1 MTGNRYNPMELS
13 DEAIAMIAETS
24 RQMAV
29 REAEMKAE
37 MEAKA
42 EAAYA
47 QRQAEYEAMT
57 PEEKAAYD
65 EAMKPK
71 PPVEVRVPADVT
83 DEMIETTDSLAF
95 EDDQGRIDWEMT
107 IDRLDGTS
115 GDDGAEWDF
124 ADLPYDDPVFEKI
137 KRGVR
142 KMRREG

>member
-1 MTGNRYNPMELS
+1 MSGNPMGLS
-13 DEAIAMIAETS
+13 PEALAMPVETS
-24 RQMAV
+24 RQMVV

-37 MEAKA
+37 WYAKWQA
-42 EAAYA
+42 VAA

-57 PEEKAAYD
+57 PQEKAVHD

-71 PPVEVRVPADVT
+71 PPVVIRVPADVT
-83 DEMIETTDSLAF
+83 DEMIETADSLAY

-107 IDRLDGTS
+107 IDRLDRAR

-124 ADLPYDDPVFEKI
+124 GDLPYDDPVFEKI

-142 KMRREG
+142 KIRREG

>member
-1 MTGNRYNPMELS
+1 MNGHPIELS
-13 DEAIAMIAETS
+13 DEAIAMIVEVS
-24 RQMAV
+24 RQTAV
-29 REAEMKAE
+29 RQAEIKAE
-37 MEAKA
+37 REAKA

-47 QRQAEYEAMT
+47 QRRAEYEAMT
-57 PEEKAAYD
+57 PDEKAAHD

-71 PPVEVRVPADVT
+71 PPVVIRVPADVT
-83 DEMIETTDSLAF
+83 DEMIETADSLAY

-107 IDRLDGTS
+107 IDRLDGIS

-124 ADLPYDDPVFEKI
+124 GDLGYDDPVFEKI

>member
-1 MTGNRYNPMELS
+1 MGDMRFSP
-13 DEAIAMIAETS
+13 EALAKLAETS

-29 REAEMKAE
+29 REAEIKAE

-57 PEEKAAYD
+57 PDEKAAHD
-65 EAMKPK
+65 ETRKPK
-71 PPVEVRVPADVT
+71 PPVVIRVPGDVT
-83 DEMIETTDSLAF
+83 DEMIETADALAF
-95 EDDQGRIDWEMT
+95 EDDRGQIDWEMT
-107 IDRLDGTS
+107 IDRIDGKR

-124 ADLPYDDPVFEKI
+124 GELGYDDPVFEKI

>member
-1 MTGNRYNPMELS
+1 
-13 DEAIAMIAETS
+13 MIVEVS
-24 RQMAV
+24 RQTAV
-29 REAEMKAE
+29 RQAEIKAE

-47 QRQAEYEAMT
+47 QRRAEYEAMT
-57 PEEKAAYD
+57 PDEKAAHD

-71 PPVEVRVPADVT
+71 PPLEVRLPADVT
-83 DEMIETTDSLAF
+83 DEMIETADALAY

-107 IDRLDGTS
+107 IDRIDGTS

>member
-1 MTGNRYNPMELS
+1 MNENPMELS
-13 DEAIAMIAETS
+13 DEAIAMIVEVS
-24 RQMAV
+24 RQTAV
-29 REAEMKAE
+29 RQAEIKAE
-37 MEAKA
+37 REAKA

-47 QRQAEYEAMT
+47 QRRAEYEAMT
-57 PEEKAAYD
+57 PDEKAAHD
-65 EAMKPK
+65 EAKKPK
-71 PPVEVRVPADVT
+71 PPVVIRVPADVT
-83 DEMIETTDSLAF
+83 DEMIETADSLAY

>member
-1 MTGNRYNPMELS
+1 MSGNPMGLS
-13 DEAIAMIAETS
+13 PEALAMLVETS
-24 RQMAV
+24 RQMVV

-37 MEAKA
+37 WDAKWQA
-42 EAAYA
+42 VAA

-57 PEEKAAYD
+57 PQEKAVHD

-71 PPVEVRVPADVT
+71 PPVVIRVPADVT
-83 DEMIETTDSLAF
+83 DEMIETADSLAY

-107 IDRLDGTS
+107 IDRLDRAR

-124 ADLPYDDPVFEKI
+124 GDLPYDDPVFEKI

-142 KMRREG
+142 KIRREG

>member
-1 MTGNRYNPMELS
+1 MNENPMELS
-13 DEAIAMIAETS
+13 DEAIAMIVEVS
-24 RQMAV
+24 RQTAV
-29 REAEMKAE
+29 RQAEIKAE
-37 MEAKA
+37 REAKA

-47 QRQAEYEAMT
+47 QRRAEYEAMT
-57 PEEKAAYD
+57 PDEKAAHD

-71 PPVEVRVPADVT
+71 PPVVIRVPADVT
-83 DEMIETTDSLAF
+83 DEMIETADSLAY

>member
-1 MTGNRYNPMELS
+1 MNENPMELS
-13 DEAIAMIAETS
+13 DEAIAMIVEVS
-24 RQMAV
+24 RQTAV
-29 REAEMKAE
+29 RQAEIKAE
-37 MEAKA
+37 REAKA

-47 QRQAEYEAMT
+47 QRRAEYEAMT
-57 PEEKAAYD
+57 PDEKAAHD

-71 PPVEVRVPADVT
+71 PPVVIRVPADVT
-83 DEMIETTDSLAF
+83 DEMIEAADSLAY

>member
-1 MTGNRYNPMELS
+1 MSGNPMGLS
-13 DEAIAMIAETS
+13 PDALAMLAETS

-37 MEAKA
+37 WEAKIDA
-42 EAAYA
+42 EVAR
-47 QRQAEYEAMT
+47 RQAEYEAMT
-57 PEEKAAYD
+57 PGEQAAHD

-83 DEMIETTDSLAF
+83 DEMIEAADSLAY

-107 IDRLDGTS
+107 IDRLDGAK

-124 ADLPYDDPVFEKI
+124 GDLGYDDPVFEKI

-142 KMRREG
+142 KIRREAA